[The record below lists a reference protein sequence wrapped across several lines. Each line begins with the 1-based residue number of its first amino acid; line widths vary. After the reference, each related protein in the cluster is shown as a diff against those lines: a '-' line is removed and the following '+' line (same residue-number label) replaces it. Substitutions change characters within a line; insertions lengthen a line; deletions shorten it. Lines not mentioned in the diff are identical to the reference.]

1 MYLIYR
7 IAFEADK
14 HWGAMTPEE
23 QYRSSYIL
31 KKCLAEMPID
41 LYINLGDFFDT
52 KLLLN
57 SKSSIYAIRDFTEK
71 VEICQARNIPVR
83 SIKGT
88 RGHDYD
94 QWNAFDR
101 LENRPNS
108 NYRYFSTATVE
119 ETLPGL
125 NIWYAPEENLNF
137 TNYINLYYEMLTAK
151 PIHLAALHGGFDVV
165 MPSFLV
171 EEIQGNSLSTNLVF
185 MYQDLVSL
193 VHGPLV
199 AGHWHSGDEHEHLC
213 YVGSYDRYNFGE
225 DEVKGFCIY
234 EYNTETEEYRK
245 IKVPNFLAPE
255 YRTYEVYTSLYKGVD
270 EYKALMEAVDTNL
283 QASKSIQIRI
293 LVRIDA
299 EQSDMDQQIE
309 NLKFYYANERRVHF
323 TVINKLHKDEKKKKK
338 EIKKKLDETYGFVYD
353 KHLSIAAIMQR
364 FIELTTGKIYSVDV
378 IQEAIGKYIEGHD

>member
-1 MYLIYR
+1 MCLIYR

-108 NYRYFSTATVE
+108 NYRYFSTSTVE

-185 MYQDLVSL
+185 MYQD
-193 VHGPLV
+193 
-199 AGHWHSGDEHEHLC
+199 
-213 YVGSYDRYNFGE
+213 DRYNFGE

-270 EYKALMEAVDTNL
+270 EYKALMEAVDANL
-283 QASKSIQIRI
+283 QASKSMQIRI

-299 EQSDMDQQIE
+299 EQSDME
-309 NLKFYYANERRVHF
+309 EGY
-323 TVINKLHKDEKKKKK
+323 K
-338 EIKKKLDETYGFVYD
+338 EGPEDS
-353 KHLSIAAIMQR
+353 HLNPP
-364 FIELTTGKIYSVDV
+364 
-378 IQEAIGKYIEGHD
+378 